1 MITRLFSLVLI
12 LLLTGSVGLYLLKYE
27 VKSIEQELAE
37 TERHIQKTK
46 ERLTVLKAEW
56 SFLNRPERIE
66 ALTRKHLDLSPSH
79 GETIQALSTIPN
91 RFPDRS
97 ASHGFA
103 SLPEDAQ
110 KTPIP
115 SLAPAVVPTPDTDL
129 KNSAQ

>member
-27 VKSIEQELAE
+27 VKSIEQELAQTQDE
-37 TERHIQKTK
+37 IQKTN

-79 GETIQALSTIPN
+79 GETIQALSAVPD
-91 RFPDRS
+91 RFPDLG
-97 ASHGFA
+97 ANHGFA
-103 SLPEDAQ
+103 SLPGDAQ
-110 KTPIP
+110 PTPLP
-115 SLAPAVVPTPDTDL
+115 SLSTETGPS
-129 KNSAQ
+129 NSAQ

>member
-1 MITRLFSLVLI
+1 MITRLFSLVLV

-27 VKSIEQELAE
+27 VKSIEQELAQTQAE
-37 TERHIQKTK
+37 IQKTK

-79 GETIQALSTIPN
+79 GETIQALSSVPD
-91 RFPDRS
+91 RFPDLG
-97 ASHGFA
+97 ANHGFA

-110 KTPIP
+110 PAPLP
-115 SLAPAVVPTPDTDL
+115 SLSIETGPS
-129 KNSAQ
+129 NSAQ